1 MKLPSTVLL
10 CPLFIVI
17 LISCQQEQGNLTS
30 VSQEDV
36 YVFGVWKAPTAKSA
50 KEVMANVSARIHA
63 HSEKKSALLA
73 TQSEETQHQIDIN
86 QKDSKFKPVTGLE
99 KVYQTLPYS
108 TTAAPETLLPED
120 EEATDWVRVSKPS
133 TYNSE
138 TLYKDRFVPSDIYP
152 KIYHNYG
159 FQKQAEVEYQSPKFG
174 SVPYILLEIFDMGT
188 PENAFG
194 IFSVNS
200 YPHPKF
206 EWIGCKAIIS
216 GKNLWFWKGKYFIQ
230 IEGYEIATGIRNGM
244 IALARVTAKK
254 IQDPPQKIPLLEL
267 LPTPYIRG
275 SEKLFYA
282 NWALREI
289 YKSAPNII
297 PQLTDKTIGV
307 LAQYYNTNAKQEQT
321 PYVVFVIRYPNVSD
335 AQSAYKMYRN
345 ALTKNNVS
353 YELEA
358 TKGAILINEL
368 IIEQ

>member
-1 MKLPSTVLL
+1 MKLSSTVLL
-10 CPLFIVI
+10 CPLFIMI
-17 LISCQQEQGNLTS
+17 LLSCQQEQGNLTS
-30 VSQEDV
+30 VSQENV

-50 KEVMANVSARIHA
+50 KEVIVSVSARTHA
-63 HSEKKSALLA
+63 HYEKQSALLA
-73 TQSEETQHQIDIN
+73 TQSEKTQQQIDRN
-86 QKDSKFKPVTGLE
+86 EKDSKPTTELE
-99 KVYQTLPYS
+99 EAYQTLSYS

-120 EEATDWVRVSKPS
+120 EEATGWVRANKPS

-138 TLYKDRFVPSDIYP
+138 TLYKDRFVSSDIYP

-174 SVPYILLEIFDMGT
+174 SVPYILIEIFDMGT

-200 YPHPKF
+200 YPYPKF

-216 GKNLWFWKGKYFIQ
+216 GKNIWFWKGKYFIQ
-230 IEGYEIATGIRNGM
+230 IEGYEIATGIRDGM
-244 IALARVTAKK
+244 IALARATAKK
-254 IQDPPQKIPLLEL
+254 IQDPPQKVPLLEL
-267 LPTPYIRG
+267 LPTQYIRG
-275 SEKLFYA
+275 SKKLFYT

-307 LAQYYNTNAKQEQT
+307 LAQYHNTHAKQERT

-345 ALTKNNVS
+345 ALTADNVS

-358 TKGAILINEL
+358 TNGAILINEL
-368 IIEQ
+368 IFKQ